1 MEITSNNSREKEWT
15 TSNSKRK
22 YDKLSTNKALA
33 GVIRLKQTNYDQ
45 GENAGKVL
53 IRQHTTK

>member
-15 TSNSKRK
+15 ISNSKRK

-45 GENAGKVL
+45 GENAGKAF